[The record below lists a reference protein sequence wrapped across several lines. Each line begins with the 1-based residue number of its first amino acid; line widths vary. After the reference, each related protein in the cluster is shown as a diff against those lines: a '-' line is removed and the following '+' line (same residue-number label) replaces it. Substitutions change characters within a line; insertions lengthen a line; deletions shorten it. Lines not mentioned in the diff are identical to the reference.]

1 MKVAIAKPASTVLD
15 QETLTSEHIR
25 ESRCMPIFERH
36 SESGEL
42 LISFEAEALVMAGW
56 TGRDEA
62 AVQHHIEELRA
73 LGVEPPSK
81 TPLFYQIDPA
91 LLAGAVDKI
100 EVVGGTSSGEAEA
113 VILAMSDG
121 LWVGLGSDH
130 TDRAF
135 EAHSVQ
141 LSKQLCRKPMAEM
154 LWSYEEVVDH
164 WDELI
169 LRAHILEGGERVLY
183 QEGALGALRHPEEL
197 MAACSADLD
206 HEEKTPLPTG
216 TALFCGTMPAIGG
229 IRAAGRFEM
238 VLEDPVAGRKIS
250 GAYETRTLPECS

>member
-1 MKVAIAKPASTVLD
+1 
-15 QETLTSEHIR
+15 
-25 ESRCMPIFERH
+25 MPIFERH

-42 LISFEAEALVMAGW
+42 LISFEAGALVMAGW

-62 AVQHHIEELRA
+62 AVQHHIDELKA

-81 TPLFYQIDPA
+81 TPLFYRVDST
-91 LLAGAVDKI
+91 LLAGAVEEI
-100 EVVGGTSSGEAEA
+100 QVVGETSSGEAEA
-113 VILAMSDG
+113 VIFAMSDG
-121 LWVGLGSDH
+121 LWIGLGSDH

-154 LWSYEEVVDH
+154 LWSYDEVIDH

-169 LRAHILEGGERVLY
+169 LRAHIVEKDERVLY
-183 QEGALGALRHPEEL
+183 QEGALGALRHPDEL
-197 MAACSADLD
+197 MAACSADLG
-206 HEEKTPLPTG
+206 HQEETPLPIG

-229 IRAAGRFEM
+229 IRPAGRFEM
-238 VLEDPVAGRKIS
+238 ELEDPVVGRKIT
-250 GAYETRTLPECS
+250 GAYETRSLPECS